1 MDYKELLRKYM
12 EHVLQCEGVDFTNR
26 LNEGLESE
34 VVFTDDEVAELK
46 QLSHFEK

>member
-12 EHVLQCEGVDFTNR
+12 DHVLQCEGIDFTDR

-34 VVFTDDEVAELK
+34 IVFSDDEVEELK
-46 QLSHFEK
+46 KLSRFEK